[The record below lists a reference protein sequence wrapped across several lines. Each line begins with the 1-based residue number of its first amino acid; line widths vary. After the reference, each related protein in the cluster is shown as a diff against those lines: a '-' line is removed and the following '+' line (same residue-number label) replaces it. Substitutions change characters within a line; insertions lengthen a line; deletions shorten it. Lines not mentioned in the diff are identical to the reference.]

1 MKMSES
7 KKTILAWVF
16 LITLGSLTGISIIF
30 RDVSN
35 GFGTVTFGSIAPFE
49 LQTNSNEIFSSKEL
63 SGRVWVGH
71 TINDYCTAE
80 DECISALK
88 MFAPIYEELK
98 GDDDVKILSFMIN
111 ESSLIANMYIQ
122 SLPSSNNWEILVAS
136 EDYEKHLNSY
146 MNYNSS
152 NAFIVDQNG
161 IIRGIYD
168 IQSKSNAKQLIEDL
182 IKLI

>member
-1 MKMSES
+1 MKMSET

-63 SGRVWVGH
+63 SGRVWVGNG
-71 TINDYCTAE
+71 IDSYCTTE
-80 DECISALK
+80 EECSAAVK
-88 MFAPIYEELK
+88 MFASICEELK
-98 GDDDVKILSFMIN
+98 DNNDVKILSFMMNKSSIN
-111 ESSLIANMYIQ
+111 NNMILKSL
-122 SLPSSNNWEILVAS
+122 SKFNNWEILVAS